1 MAVSYEKIGR
11 RFPMDSKMA
20 REISRSPT
28 MLAEQGGHTQ
38 FMSAYGG
45 ASHFRVTAKMSPV
58 ERQVYTAVV
67 VDGLGNTAEI
77 SQVTGIKETTVNST
91 LTTLNEK
98 GLVSIS
104 AEPVQ
109 I

>member
-1 MAVSYEKIGR
+1 MVDYNKLGR
-11 RFPMDSKMA
+11 RLPMDSKMV
-20 REISRSPT
+20 RQISRSPT

-45 ASHFRVTAKMSPV
+45 ASNFRTVARMNPT
-58 ERQVYTAVV
+58 ERKVYIAVV

-77 SQVTGIKETTVNST
+77 SQVTGIKEATVGTTLNR
-91 LTTLNEK
+91 LNEK